1 MRTLAASLFLLVL
14 LANLA
19 AGVAEFLPLGTDAC
33 GAKGCCAAAA
43 VPEPDGCSDGE
54 EDPCE
59 GPCSPFM
66 ACSTCTGVPVTQ
78 GISLLPPA
86 VMEFPLGA
94 EPLLTLPGIAR
105 STVWQPPRA

>member
-1 MRTLAASLFLLVL
+1 MRALAASLFLLVL

-19 AGVAEFLPLGTDAC
+19 AGVAECLPLGADAC
-33 GAKGCCAAAA
+33 GAKDCCTAAA
-43 VPEPDGCSDGE
+43 VPEPDGCTDGE
-54 EDPCE
+54 GDPCE

-78 GISLLPPA
+78 DVVLLPPA

-94 EPLLTLPGIAR
+94 EPLLTLPGTAR